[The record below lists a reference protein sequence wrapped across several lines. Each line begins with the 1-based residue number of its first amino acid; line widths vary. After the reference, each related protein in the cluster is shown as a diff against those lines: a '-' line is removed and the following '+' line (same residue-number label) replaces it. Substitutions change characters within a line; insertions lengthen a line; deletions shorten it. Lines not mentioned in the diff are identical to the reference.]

1 MPLDATTFTN
11 ILGSM
16 FFRLLNFSLNESR
29 KPMSGMSENRYHR
42 ASLKV
47 VLKFIAPLLVFFFVF
62 VFWFGS

>member
-29 KPMSGMSENRYHR
+29 KPMSGMSETRTTEHLFSSCAEIY
-42 ASLKV
+42 SSSV
-47 VLKFIAPLLVFFFVF
+47 GVFFL
-62 VFWFGS
+62 FGS